1 MVKQKIS
8 IVIPAYNESAGIAH
22 FYHGLTAA
30 LPSKYS
36 YELVFVNDGSSDDT
50 LDILESLK
58 KSDDSIRVIS
68 FSRNFGK
75 EAATTAGITRSRGSA
90 VIIIDADGQHPVG
103 LINDFLKEWESGNKV
118 VIGVRSANH
127 NEGFIKRYGSKLFY
141 AMFNA
146 MAHETLVPG
155 STDFRLIDASVRVE
169 FAKLKERGRITRAL
183 IDWLGYKKSYVEFT
197 ANAQEHGE
205 ASYTN
210 SKLFKLA
217 FNSFVS
223 LTTFPLYASGYLGLI
238 IIPLSLIVGVFVII
252 EQFAMGDPMQL
263 KITGSAM
270 LGIFIVFLV
279 GIILICQGL
288 IAMYISRIYEEAKDR
303 PLYIVEHDTHSSEK

>member
-22 FYHGLTAA
+22 FYHSLTAA
-30 LPSKYS
+30 LPSRYS
-36 YELVFVNDGSSDDT
+36 YELLFVNDGSSDDT
-50 LDILESLK
+50 LDVLESLK
-58 KSDDSIRVIS
+58 MSDDSIRVIS

-75 EAATTAGITRSRGSA
+75 EAATTAGITHSRGNA
-90 VIIIDADGQHPVG
+90 VIIIDADGQHPVE
-103 LINDFLKEWESGNKV
+103 LINDFLKEWESGTKV
-118 VIGVRSANH
+118 VIGVRSANQ

-146 MAHETLVPG
+146 MAHESLVPG
-155 STDFRLIDASVRVE
+155 STDFRLIDASVRAE
-169 FAKLKERGRITRAL
+169 FSKLKERGRITRAL

-197 ANAQEHGE
+197 AHAREHGE

-238 IIPLSLIVGVFVII
+238 IIPLSLIVGVFVIV

-288 IAMYISRIYEEAKDR
+288 IAMYISRIYEETKDR
-303 PLYIVEHDTHSSEK
+303 PLYIVENDTHPSEK